1 MRPGTIVRRPSI
13 WIAAFGVALALCAV
27 VPRLTG
33 AQVSDSP
40 ASQSALAVSPAIIE
54 EVLTP
59 GKAAGFVLQVNNVTN
74 YPLPI
79 KAMVRDFAVQSE
91 ELEKADR
98 SRLDASKWFTLE
110 EPDFILQ
117 PRQVRTVKGTIAPPA
132 DAVPGGRYATIY
144 FQPLVPQEV
153 LGPSTAYLS
162 ARVGVLAFLV
172 VKGDIEQKAAFHQ
185 DLRAPGVAQHGP
197 IPFDFSLSNTGSVHL
212 MPKGKLTI
220 RDWRGRTT
228 KAMDMPAGIV
238 LPGAAKKYQLE
249 WTAAGAFG
257 KYTAELAVSYGSEN
271 TVLDKQMVTFWVV
284 PWGNL
289 LIGAIA
295 LTLAGLFVRRT
306 RRRWRKAWRALH
318 RNY

>member
-1 MRPGTIVRRPSI
+1 VRRPFI
-13 WIAAFGVALALCAV
+13 WIVAFGVVLALSAV
-27 VPRLTG
+27 LPRFAG
-33 AQVSDSP
+33 AQSGDIP
-40 ASQSALAVSPAIIE
+40 PSQSALAVSPAIIE

-59 GKAAGFVLQVNNVTN
+59 GKATEFILQVNNVTN

-91 ELEKADR
+91 ELEKAER
-98 SRLDASKWFTLE
+98 SRLDASKWFTLQ

-117 PRQVRTVKGTIAPPA
+117 PKQVRTVKGSITPPA

-162 ARVGVLAFLV
+162 ARVGVLAFLI
-172 VKGDIEQKAAFHQ
+172 VKGDIEQKAAFQ
-185 DLRAPGVAQHGP
+185 KGLYAPGLAQHGP

-220 RDWRGRTT
+220 RDWRGRKVKT
-228 KAMDMPAGIV
+228 MDLPTGIV
-238 LPGAAKKYQLE
+238 LPGAARKYQLE
-249 WTAAGAFG
+249 WAAPGAFG
-257 KYTAELAVSYGSEN
+257 KYTAELEVSYGSEN
-271 TVLDKQMVTFWVV
+271 AVLGKKTVTFWVV
-284 PWGNL
+284 PWGSL
-289 LIGAIA
+289 LTGVIV
-295 LTLAGLFVRRT
+295 LTLVGLFVRRT